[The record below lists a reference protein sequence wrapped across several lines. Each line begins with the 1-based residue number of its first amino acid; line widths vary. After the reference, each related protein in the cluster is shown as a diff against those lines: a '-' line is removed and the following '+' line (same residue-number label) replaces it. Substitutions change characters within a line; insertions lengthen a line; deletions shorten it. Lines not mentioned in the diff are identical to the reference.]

1 MFFGASGSALFYCE
15 NRGKPEN
22 SKFQKV
28 LIERKRSF
36 RIKRMMKISTF
47 PEFRYQ
53 IADLLDDLT
62 SERFKKSTKKGKYF
76 FLNPEKYDRTVD
88 R

>member
-1 MFFGASGSALFYCE
+1 MKKVLFGASGSALFYCE
-15 NRGKPEN
+15 NREKPEN

-36 RIKRMMKISTF
+36 RIKRMMKILIF

-53 IADLLDDLT
+53 IADPLDDLT
-62 SERFKKSTKKGKYF
+62 SERFKIH
-76 FLNPEKYDRTVD
+76 
-88 R
+88 